1 MDSGQAVLAAQALL
15 LDLRTQLDWFRV
27 HVGLRWDRPTWW
39 EIDNRVM
46 GLYALCGTLHD
57 ALVEAETNRALT
69 GTATAS
75 SSYGGTTP
83 AQAIDADVG
92 TRWSSDFADNQW
104 LQVDLGAPYRI
115 AHVRL
120 LWEAAY
126 ARSWR
131 LECWNGAE
139 WTAVYLNDN
148 GAGGEEEIFLDP
160 IWQPA
165 QLWRM
170 YGVTRGTEWGFSL
183 YEFELYGEPA

>member
-1 MDSGQAVLAAQALL
+1 MDTGQAVLAAQALL

-46 GLYALCGTLHD
+46 GLYDLCGTLND
-57 ALVEAETNRALT
+57 ALIEAQTNRALT

-83 AQAIDADVG
+83 AQAIDGNVG
-92 TRWSSDFADNQW
+92 TCWSSDFADNQW
-104 LQVDLGAPYRI
+104 LQVDLGAPCRI
-115 AHVRL
+115 AHARL
-120 LWEAAY
+120 LWEEAY

-131 LECWNGAE
+131 LEYWDGAE

-148 GAGGEEEIFLDP
+148 GAGGVEEIFLDP
-160 IWQPA
+160 IWPPA

-170 YGVTRGTEWGFSL
+170 YGVTRATQWGFSL

>member
-39 EIDNRVM
+39 EIDNRAM
-46 GLYALCGTLHD
+46 GLYDLCGTLHA
-57 ALVEAETNRALT
+57 ALTEAETNRALA

-75 SSYGGTTP
+75 SSHAGSTP
-83 AQAIDADVG
+83 AQAIDANVG

-104 LQVDLGAPYRI
+104 LQVDLGVPYRV
-115 AHVRL
+115 ARVRL
-120 LWEAAY
+120 LWESAY

-131 LECWNGAE
+131 LEYWNGAE

-148 GAGGEEEIFLDP
+148 GAGGVEEIFLDP
-160 IWQPA
+160 IWPPA

-170 YGVTRGTEWGFSL
+170 YGVARATEWGFSL